1 MVCGVEKSVKAV
13 QIWTKGV
20 GTVGPVAQ
28 KGQFADEE
36 QCHIHTFPSR
46 NSGLTLARLTS
57 P

>member
-1 MVCGVEKSVKAV
+1 MVCGVEKSVQAV

-36 QCHIHTFPSR
+36 QCQGAW
-46 NSGLTLARLTS
+46 NV
-57 P
+57 